1 MGLAASQARFLAITA
16 RKASCEFQSMQ
27 LAQEKLSLTRA
38 LANATQK
45 YQNSLN
51 QTKLV
56 WDMDGT
62 TGTAGATGETYDLT
76 YDVMM
81 TPSALNSYD
90 PYFITSRT
98 GKIVLNSAMAKAAE
112 AAGIARDGSTTPD
125 ESGFYKFLECMG
137 QNGAIAP
144 STVTTLSAG
153 YDIEGAHYSY
163 YISDAGIGGEP
174 IDKTGAN
181 AMTIGTMLVYIKDKL
196 EEEPYDSSWTSGGG
210 TAEPFGNKAT
220 FVISDLYNSFP
231 SGTGESENSDAQN
244 KYAIFVNSSKL
255 NSGSTADDI
264 GGKTFD
270 LLDLLSGNVT
280 YVAQEGL
287 SEQDAKDAIL
297 AVADKVIDSIKG
309 LFADDIQNSQAMASA
324 ETQLKELL
332 NSTIIDVGG
341 ARGGYS
347 NDASKINDSANA
359 YNVIVK
365 SDGAYGISLSNMASA
380 FLTYYALI
388 CGEYDVPYNV
398 RNRVDDS
405 DLVTEDPNY
414 YYVLRNEDAVTE
426 KDMLLGNFYS
436 MMYNNICKT
445 GWTTASGNVDD
456 KEYLSHAIKNGQ
468 LFISSLNTDN
478 TYYQDPYTFN
488 GHVIEVTDE
497 DAITQAELEYEQTKS
512 TLNYKEEQ
520 LELDMKNIDTE
531 ISALTT
537 EYDTVKNLI
546 SKNVEKVFTMFS
558 S

>member
-112 AAGIARDGSTTPD
+112 AAGIARDGSTIPD

-153 YDIEGAHYSY
+153 YDIEGTHHSY
-163 YISDAGIGGEP
+163 YIPDAGIGGEP

-196 EEEPYDSSWTSGGG
+196 EEEPYDASWTSGGG

-220 FVISDLYNSFP
+220 FKLENLYASYDSSNA
-231 SGTGESENSDAQN
+231 DKQ
-244 KYAIFVNSSKL
+244 AIFINSTKY
-255 NSGSTADDI
+255 NKADDS
-264 GGKTFD
+264 FD

-287 SEQDAKDAIL
+287 GEQEAKDAII

-324 ETQLKELL
+324 ETQLKDLL
-332 NSTIIDVGG
+332 NGTIIDLGG
-341 ARGGYS
+341 TRGGYT

-365 SDGAYGISLSNMASA
+365 TDGTYGISLSNMASA